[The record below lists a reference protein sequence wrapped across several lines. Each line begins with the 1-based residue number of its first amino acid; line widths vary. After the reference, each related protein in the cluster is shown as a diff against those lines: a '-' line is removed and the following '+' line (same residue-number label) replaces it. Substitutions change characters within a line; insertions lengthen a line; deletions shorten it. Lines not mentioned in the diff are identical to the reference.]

1 MTGIKD
7 TDTLKRPLS
16 TKDGGSTLMKRR
28 NDQREGALR
37 SSMKKEMDNIGE
49 DEEKRNEYF

>member
-37 SSMKKEMDNIGE
+37 SSLKKEMDNIGE